1 MIEALGK
8 FDTSVNGM
16 FVLFFES
23 VGTIRKRIV
32 ILVLKVQFYF
42 A

>member
-8 FDTSVNGM
+8 FGTSVNGV
-16 FVLFFES
+16 FVLFFEF
-23 VGTIRKRIV
+23 VGTVRKRIV